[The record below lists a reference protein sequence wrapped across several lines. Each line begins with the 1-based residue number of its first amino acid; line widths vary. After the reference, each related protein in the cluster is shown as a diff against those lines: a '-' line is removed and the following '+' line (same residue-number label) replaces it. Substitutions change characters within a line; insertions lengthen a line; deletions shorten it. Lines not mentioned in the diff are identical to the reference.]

1 MNRPAFPALV
11 ALVEVRGCQP
21 QVVPLRGLPDWYA
34 VAIPAGHSAYIL
46 APDANATTV
55 EPDQVEAYVDEAAKR
70 GIGGLFQGRWSVRVT
85 RGAWARLEAVKPVLV
100 DVLGTFGILPME
112 PGRATVGDRARLLA
126 RTWTRRLLANPRQGG
141 ADSSVS
147 TPVTAAAPGNSA
159 ADERI
164 AHQPLSPVGPT
175 SPRRNGE
182 LKHLQIES
190 QGVLSTEEPRQDE

>member
-1 MNRPAFPALV
+1 MDRPAFPALV
-11 ALVEVRGCQP
+11 ALVEVRGSQP
-21 QVVPLRGLPDWYA
+21 QIVPLRGLPDWYA

-55 EPDQVEAYVDEAAKR
+55 APEQIEAYVDEAAKR
-70 GIGGLFQGRWSVRVT
+70 GVGGLFQGRWSVRVT

-112 PGRATVGDRARLLA
+112 PGTATVGDRARLLA

-141 ADSSVS
+141 GDSGVS
-147 TPVTAAAPGNSA
+147 APAIAAMPGNSA

-164 AHQPLSPVGPT
+164 AHQPLSSVGRTLPGG
-175 SPRRNGE
+175 NGE

-190 QGVLSTEEPRQDE
+190 QGVLSTEEPHHDE